1 MALITRRSENL
12 CKIREQR
19 ERMRVDQRRGLKVR
33 SSKSELEIQA
43 ETDSYPEAD
52 LEAAGSEAD
61 SEAVVVM
68 AVLARYFPQ

>member
-52 LEAAGSEAD
+52 SEAAGSEAD

>member
-1 MALITRRSENL
+1 
-12 CKIREQR
+12 
-19 ERMRVDQRRGLKVR
+19 MRVDQRQGLKVR

-52 LEAAGSEAD
+52 SEAAGSEAD